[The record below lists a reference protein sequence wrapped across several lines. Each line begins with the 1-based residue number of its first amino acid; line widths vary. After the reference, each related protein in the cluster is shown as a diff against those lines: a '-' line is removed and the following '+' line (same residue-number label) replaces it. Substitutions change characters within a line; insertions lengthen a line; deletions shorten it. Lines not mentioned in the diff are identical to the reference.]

1 MSESPSASDPE
12 DDGPAPIVL
21 DTTVLS
27 NYARTG
33 SIDWLVD
40 AIRIPVTVR
49 AVRQELEQ
57 GVEEGH
63 EYLGEA
69 LDAMESVD
77 EAPTTETDCVAVVPL
92 GGLPRDGAPEAMEE
106 LDWGE
111 AHALYCAW
119 PEGFLATDDLDARE
133 LARRRSVNVT
143 GSIGLLVEGIERG
156 LLSPETADG
165 WLDDW
170 REAGYHSPVESVEEL
185 FDDGPPDGE

>member
-1 MSESPSASDPE
+1 MSDSPASDPA
-12 DDGPAPIVL
+12 DGPAPVVL

-40 AIRIPVTVR
+40 AVGIPVTVH

-69 LDAMESVD
+69 LEAMAAVD
-77 EAPTTETDCVAVVPL
+77 EAPTTETDYVAVVPL
-92 GGLPRDGAPEAMEE
+92 GGLPRTDAPEAMEE
-106 LDWGE
+106 LDRGE

-143 GSIGLLVEGIERG
+143 GSIGLLVDGIERG
-156 LLSPETADG
+156 LLSPETADE
-165 WLDDW
+165 WLENW
-170 REAGYHSPVESVEEL
+170 REVGYHSPVESVEEL
-185 FDDGPPDGE
+185 FDDGPPDAE